1 MAKTIFSIPTHIRN
15 FFSAGAFSAANGL
28 LFEGLTNPKLLKDAF
43 QQGIDVSGLLKAGAN
58 SPLAQREYQDMLEL
72 GITNSQVQLGDLISL
87 LKDTNAGSSM
97 LGIDNILG
105 RMFKKF
111 KKGGEFLQGKY
122 MAEDDTFKITNY
134 VVELDRIIKANA
146 KRTT

>member
-1 MAKTIFSIPTHIRN
+1 
-15 FFSAGAFSAANGL
+15 
-28 LFEGLTNPKLLKDAF
+28 
-43 QQGIDVSGLLKAGAN
+43 
-58 SPLAQREYQDMLEL
+58 MLEL

-146 KRTT
+146 KRTNMTVDDFKKTLKQEIGPDGATY